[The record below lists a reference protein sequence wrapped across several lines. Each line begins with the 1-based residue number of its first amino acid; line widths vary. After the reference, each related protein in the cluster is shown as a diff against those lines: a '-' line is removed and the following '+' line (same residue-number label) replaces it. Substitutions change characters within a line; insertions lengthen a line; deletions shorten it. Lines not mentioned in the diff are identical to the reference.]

1 MSFWKIRLSL
11 FLNFFVYAILLN
23 TVGIVIL
30 QVISEYGVSRVQAG
44 SLEAYK
50 DLSIMLVSFLI
61 ASYIPRFG
69 YKRSMVF
76 GLFVVTLACVLV
88 ASVTGFWVTPILYMC
103 VGATFAIIKVSVY
116 STVGLITEN
125 QKEHTSLMNTLEGI
139 FMVGSLTGPLIFS
152 FMIDQFNWQLT
163 YGIMAVATALAL
175 LLLLSTRFNESDVSA
190 QEEQA
195 SIRQMLTLIKYPM
208 VWMFVACAFLY
219 VMIEQSFGT
228 WLPTFNR
235 EIFQLSESQSA
246 AFLSIYAGSI
256 ALSRFLAGFLAKRF
270 SWLKIQLTY
279 LALAF
284 ALTLFVLMITFDY
297 VASPVANWQDAPALA
312 YIFSMVGFFL
322 GPIYPTI
329 CSIVLSKLEK
339 FRQSAMTGLIVIFSA
354 LGGTTG
360 SLMIGF
366 FSQNFSTHNAFFF
379 PLVPIT
385 LLALALM
392 PYKKL
397 SDKFGE
403 EHHTD

>member
-1 MSFWKIRLSL
+1 MTFWKIRLSL

-403 EHHTD
+403 EHHTE

>member
-256 ALSRFLAGFLAKRF
+256 ALSRFLAGFLAKHF

-403 EHHTD
+403 EHHTE